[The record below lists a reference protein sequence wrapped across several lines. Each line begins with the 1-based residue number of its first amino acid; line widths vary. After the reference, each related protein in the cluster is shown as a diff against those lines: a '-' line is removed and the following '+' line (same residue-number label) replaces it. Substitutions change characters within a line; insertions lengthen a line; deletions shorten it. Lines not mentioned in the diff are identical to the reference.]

1 MYRIIIT
8 IPSGGTEGT
17 ERLSHLPEVT
27 QLTRGGGRIR
37 TQADKLRGLRDKWTP
52 VKDSFPT
59 EWSRAPHP
67 DQGTCRVHTPP
78 PRVRRAPNRPRDAS
92 LRGGTGRG
100 AEAKEGGAR
109 GSARGRV
116 SKECRPWPGTPA
128 SRLPAAAGEALSHG
142 EAPAPRPARCLRA
155 LGPALAPAPPLGLP
169 PPPPPRE
176 YPGARGVGRGRGAG
190 HQGAAARLAQPAL
203 DA

>member
-1 MYRIIIT
+1 MEAGFEPRQT
-8 IPSGGTEGT
+8 NSAGCVTSG
-17 ERLSHLPEVT
+17 L
-27 QLTRGGGRIR
+27 QLKI
-37 TQADKLRGLRDKWTP
+37 
-52 VKDSFPT
+52 
-59 EWSRAPHP
+59 
-67 DQGTCRVHTPP
+67 
-78 PRVRRAPNRPRDAS
+78 AS
-92 LRGGTGRG
+92 LRSGAAPLTLIRARAGSTHPLRG
-100 AEAKEGGAR
+100 AGAPPTGPGAHLSGAGRAGAQRPKGSATGAVGGGGGEGRPEGGAR